1 MGMTLKK
8 WFYLEE
14 GSGSLGGGEG
24 TAFLVR
30 RKEVVEYQS
39 GKGDDEKLEWDD
51 NKILMMWKL
60 SSDGEHFNC
69 KITLYACL

>member
-39 GKGDDEKLEWDD
+39 GKGDDEKLE
-51 NKILMMWKL
+51 
-60 SSDGEHFNC
+60 
-69 KITLYACL
+69 